1 MAFSS
6 VINSFF
12 KRNIIEFIIFSILVL
27 VVIGIISY
35 QLSVVPTEMGLIGG
49 DEPHYLVVTSTILK
63 HNSLDLA

>member
-1 MAFSS
+1 VLSSS

-35 QLSVVPTEMGLIGG
+35 QLSVAPTERNLIGG
-49 DEPHYLVVTSTILK
+49 DEPHYLVVTSTINDGK
-63 HNSLDLA
+63 K